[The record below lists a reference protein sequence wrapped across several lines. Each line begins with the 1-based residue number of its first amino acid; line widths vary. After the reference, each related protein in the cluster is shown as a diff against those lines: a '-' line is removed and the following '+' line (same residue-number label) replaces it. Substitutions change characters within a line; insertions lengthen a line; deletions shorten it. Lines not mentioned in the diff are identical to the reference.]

1 MLNNELHLFVL
12 EGFGAEPQYLD
23 KLEKNFF
30 GRSISVKCVF
40 DAEIYQLYEH
50 LKKEEFAVDIV
61 NVLKERNPR
70 NAEILREYNRDSFAG
85 VYLFF
90 DYDAH
95 STLADDEKINEM
107 LEYFDNET
115 ENGCLYLSYPMV
127 EAIRHFR
134 DMDSFKD
141 LVAKCKRGKSLDSMK
156 CPNKLTCEDVDSCL
170 KEDHYKT
177 VSAREGAPQ
186 LVNINKYSF
195 DVWKMLILANAFK
208 LNYLV
213 NDIYDMPECY
223 ISQKT
228 VFESQQL
235 KHIMRPCPRV
245 AVLSSFPL
253 YVLDYY
259 GVEGIMKQLSE
270 LREARA

>member
-1 MLNNELHLFVL
+1 MSNSELHLFVL
-12 EGFGAEPQYLD
+12 EGYGAEPQYLE
-23 KLEKNFF
+23 KLEQNFF
-30 GRSISVKCVF
+30 GRKISVKCVF

-61 NVLKERNPR
+61 NVLKERNQR
-70 NAEILREYNRDSFAG
+70 NAELLKEYNRDSFAG

-95 STLADDEKINEM
+95 STLADDDKVNEM

-134 DMDSFKD
+134 DLESFKD
-141 LVAKCKRGKSLDSMK
+141 LVAKCKRSKSLETMK
-156 CPNKLTCEDVDSCL
+156 CPNKLTCEDIDSCL

-177 VSAREGAPQ
+177 VSAREGSPQ
-186 LVNINKYSF
+186 FANINKYTLE
-195 DVWKMLILANAFK
+195 VWKTLIRANAFK

-213 NDIYDMPECY
+213 NEIYGMPECY
-223 ISQKT
+223 VSQKH
-228 VFESQQL
+228 VFEKQQS
-235 KHIMRPCPRV
+235 KYIMQSCPQV
-245 AVLSSFPL
+245 AVLSAFPL

-259 GVEGIMKQLSE
+259 GVDSIKE
-270 LREARA
+270 LLEDD